1 MVYVLT
7 DNQFLFLG
15 IELLLRKH
23 GLAASRISINEIRG
37 QMMSREHLFIIGR
50 PLHEEDVPFLIKLHN
65 SGARIRF
72 LQQRVIECMRED
84 PPNFID
90 INSVINDFIP
100 SEFKKITYGILD
112 PLTINR
118 FNITNQEVTVS
129 RLVLCGLSGEDI
141 ASVLS
146 ISKRTVQDHIY
157 SVLKKLGS
165 RSVADIFLQRN
176 VIYASLSLS
185 LENCV

>member
-1 MVYVLT
+1 
-7 DNQFLFLG
+7 
-15 IELLLRKH
+15 
-23 GLAASRISINEIRG
+23 
-37 QMMSREHLFIIGR
+37 
-50 PLHEEDVPFLIKLHN
+50 
-65 SGARIRF
+65 
-72 LQQRVIECMRED
+72 MRED